1 MTGTHTQNPIYSRY
15 RNSYSDPYIL
25 QIQEYTQN
33 PINSRYMN
41 SYSEPYILQVQ
52 EYILRT
58 LYTPGTGTYTQTE
71 PYILQVQKLILRTLY
86 TPDTGVYSEPYILQV
101 QELEPYTLQVRQ
113 NFIFIMWNLEKLISR
128 TVRSTFLTNICKIY
142 AVQQR
147 PQEFIFMHLAFYLIQ
162 SLWGSIL

>member
-58 LYTPGTGTYTQTE
+58 LYTPGT
-71 PYILQVQKLILRTLY
+71 R
-86 TPDTGVYSEPYILQV
+86 VYSEPYILQV
-101 QELEPYTLQVRQ
+101 HELILRTLYTPGTRIRTQ
-113 NFIFIMWNLEKLISR
+113 NP
-128 TVRSTFLTNICKIY
+128 IY
-142 AVQQR
+142 SSPGTAK
-147 PQEFIFMHLAFYLIQ
+147 FYLYYVESVKFNIQ
-162 SLWGSIL
+162 NCQDHIFDEYLQNIRGSTASTGVHFHASRFLFNLVPLLGFNTLN